1 LIEFVREESGLRP
14 FGSFKDHQYLKHLTV
29 DMQLITPRRSNN
41 DYQGY
46 DSPLHFLNPQE
57 LLPSSLETLYL
68 TDDDIHHLTDVDIH
82 HLTGVCNE
90 YVHIAGN
97 YGDVF

>member
-1 LIEFVREESGLRP
+1 
-14 FGSFKDHQYLKHLTV
+14 
-29 DMQLITPRRSNN
+29 MQLITPRRSNN

-46 DSPLHFLNPQE
+46 DSPLHLLNPQE

-68 TDDDIHHLTDVDIH
+68 TDDDIHHLT
-82 HLTGVCNE
+82 GVCNE

-97 YGDVF
+97 YGDVFRFLHLVATRLWIKN

>member
-1 LIEFVREESGLRP
+1 
-14 FGSFKDHQYLKHLTV
+14 
-29 DMQLITPRRSNN
+29 MQLITPRRSNN

-46 DSPLHFLNPQE
+46 DSPLHLLNPQE

-82 HLTGVCNE
+82 HLTDVDIHHLTDVDIHHLTGVCNE